1 MSKIGSQEFQE
12 YSEVDLFN
20 KIGFM
25 AGTLGYHPV
34 YFKALKPMLMETE
47 NGFKMGQEY
56 MHYIHLYKDEDMKIS
71 IYYDKYN
78 LGAMFPEEPYYELYD
93 MCYVE
98 RFLDTEEDRSELL
111 NKLKELLD

>member
-1 MSKIGSQEFQE
+1 MNKIGHEEFQE

-25 AGTLGYHPV
+25 AETLGYNPV

-47 NGFKMGQEY
+47 NGFKMCQEY

-93 MCYVE
+93 KCDVE

>member
-12 YSEVDLFN
+12 HSEVDLFN
-20 KIGFM
+20 KIGFI
-25 AGTLGYHPV
+25 AETLGYHPV

-47 NGFKMGQEY
+47 NGFKMGEEY
-56 MHYIHLYKDEDMKIS
+56 IHYIHLYKGEYIKIS

-78 LGAMFPEEPYYELYD
+78 LWSMFPEEPYYELYD
-93 MCYVE
+93 KCDVE

-111 NKLKELLD
+111 NRLKELLD